1 MSLGN
6 IYFSPW
12 QFVTNTINWIL
23 WFKLIILEYYGVNQ
37 ACTLQNMGTREGKKP
52 KLLYTHTNIF
62 IRKKEEIVMKVT
74 FVSVTANIVV
84 AGIYNC
90 ILPLFISYSLC
101 PWQGTQ
107 PTLGLYL
114 TGQPNPS
121 FLSALL
127 VVLPGLRWYSFPLT
141 WLTGHDNIRDNLK
154 ALLYSTYTLPYLHR
168 QVVVQFPF
176 RTQDQSPQS
185 AQQFPSV
192 LIESKTRGT
201 QSGWAVV

>member
-1 MSLGN
+1 
-6 IYFSPW
+6 
-12 QFVTNTINWIL
+12 
-23 WFKLIILEYYGVNQ
+23 
-37 ACTLQNMGTREGKKP
+37 
-52 KLLYTHTNIF
+52 
-62 IRKKEEIVMKVT
+62 MKVT

-141 WLTGHDNIRDNLK
+141 
-154 ALLYSTYTLPYLHR
+154 
-168 QVVVQFPF
+168 
-176 RTQDQSPQS
+176 
-185 AQQFPSV
+185 
-192 LIESKTRGT
+192 
-201 QSGWAVV
+201 